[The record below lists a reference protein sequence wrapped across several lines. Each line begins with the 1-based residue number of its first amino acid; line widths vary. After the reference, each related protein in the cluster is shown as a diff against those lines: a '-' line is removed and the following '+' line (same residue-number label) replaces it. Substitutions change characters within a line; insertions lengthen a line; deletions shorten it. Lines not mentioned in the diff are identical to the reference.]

1 MRVGA
6 GFAAAVVIAL
16 ISGMIL
22 GGAILKQPPKTV
34 TKYLEKIFTT
44 TVTEEK
50 TLEKKST
57 ETITKTVTLT
67 KTAEIPVKRQGL
79 IGAVTAVD
87 PVIYPTCL
95 SNYTEPSEACDRS
108 GEIKAM
114 AVELSIISPIKANI
128 SSALLVADG
137 YGVEPIAMGTLT
149 SEGEI
154 TPTTLLEPGKPL
166 SLLLFFP
173 EVNGT
178 NLHLN
183 LTIGGVEV
191 EIPLSRLEVGG

>member
-6 GFAAAVVIAL
+6 GFAAAVAIAL
-16 ISGMIL
+16 ISGMLL
-22 GGAILKQPPKTV
+22 GGAILRQPAKTT
-34 TKYLEKIFTT
+34 TKFLERTVTT
-44 TVTEEK
+44 TVTKEK
-50 TLEKKST
+50 TVEKGSA
-57 ETITKTVTLT
+57 KTVTVT
-67 KTAEIPVKRQGL
+67 KTAEAPVKRQGL
-79 IGAVTAVD
+79 IGAVTAVN

-95 SNYTEPSEACDRS
+95 SNYTEPSKTCDRP
-108 GEIKAM
+108 GEAKAM
-114 AVELSIISPIKANI
+114 AVELSIVSPIEANI

-137 YGVEPIAMGTLT
+137 YGVEPIVMGTLS

-154 TPTTLLEPGKPL
+154 SPKALLEPGKPL
-166 SLLLFFP
+166 NLLLFFP

-183 LTIGGVEV
+183 LTIDGVEV